1 MEQAVAQFGQIDWPH
16 AEEFRTLVPAPKVVD
31 FRHRGRPGRG

>member
-1 MEQAVAQFGQIDWPH
+1 MTEAVAQFGQIDWPH
-16 AEEFRTLVPAPKVVD
+16 AEEFHALVPAPKVID